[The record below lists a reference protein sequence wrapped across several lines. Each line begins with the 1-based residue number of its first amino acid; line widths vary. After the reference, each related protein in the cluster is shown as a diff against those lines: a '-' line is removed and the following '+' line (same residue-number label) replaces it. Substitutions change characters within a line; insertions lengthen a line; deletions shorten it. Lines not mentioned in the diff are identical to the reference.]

1 MCGNSAGDVP
11 LGADSTNRENFR
23 SGWRGA
29 TFFCA
34 MMLGVLAAGAGLQ
47 LPAARAAQQQPQGEV
62 AANLAAGRVVF
73 CVTKTA
79 IVVAATQ
86 ENVEK
91 GSRAPAVVA
100 VSSRRIGVLLGA
112 VEWNT
117 TAMGAKAV
125 RLDAELPTVAANAT
139 RRSGN
144 KQVDADQPNDIEEI
158 GIGMLE
164 SLRPLVDQI
173 HHKLD
178 LAQDESLV
186 ELLLADYVEDYGPE
200 IWKLQFR
207 VRQENLGNDY
217 WVTRVLRPA
226 YTQLYPPEKGQ
237 PRTFV
242 EAQYPEKL
250 SQPGLLQ
257 RLGRHDPGV
266 ENIRNASPD
275 FTKAIGLV
283 VAGNSEKADA
293 KPVVDFMRAVMPV
306 VSGTDTRLVMGLLD
320 GDRGF
325 QWVLPPEEKLPTPTE
340 TKPQEPGAP
349 SLRKYTPRN

>member
-1 MCGNSAGDVP
+1 
-11 LGADSTNRENFR
+11 
-23 SGWRGA
+23 
-29 TFFCA
+29 
-34 MMLGVLAAGAGLQ
+34 
-47 LPAARAAQQQPQGEV
+47 
-62 AANLAAGRVVF
+62 
-73 CVTKTA
+73 
-79 IVVAATQ
+79 
-86 ENVEK
+86 
-91 GSRAPAVVA
+91 
-100 VSSRRIGVLLGA
+100 
-112 VEWNT
+112 
-117 TAMGAKAV
+117 
-125 RLDAELPTVAANAT
+125 
-139 RRSGN
+139 
-144 KQVDADQPNDIEEI
+144 
-158 GIGMLE
+158 
-164 SLRPLVDQI
+164 
-173 HHKLD
+173 
-178 LAQDESLV
+178 
-186 ELLLADYVEDYGPE
+186 
-200 IWKLQFR
+200 LQFR

-257 RLGRHDPGV
+257 RLGLHDPGV